1 MSDQH
6 GSTAERGCLGGMR
19 ILIGEDEWLI
29 ADTLAVLLEEEGARV
44 IGPCP
49 TTQDAIRALN
59 DGPIDFAIV
68 DMNLKDSFS
77 DPLVDRLVQL
87 DVPFAI
93 LTGYTYLP
101 TNVDD
106 HAVGVLHKPA
116 DYKALIGLVS
126 TYSAGSRSRD
136 VNR

>member
-1 MSDQH
+1 MSDHQ
-6 GSTAERGCLGGMR
+6 GSTAERGCLRGMK
-19 ILIGEDEWLI
+19 ILIAEDEWLL
-29 ADTLAVLLEEEGARV
+29 ADTLAVLVEEEGARV

-49 TTQDAIRALN
+49 TTQDAIRMLS

-77 DPLVDRLVQL
+77 DPLVERLVQM

-93 LTGYTYLP
+93 VTGYINLP
-101 TNVDD
+101 TNADD
-106 HAVGVLHKPA
+106 RAVWVLHKPA
-116 DYKALIGLVS
+116 DYTALIGLVS